1 MYKFLGYYIIVN
13 NLNPITFTY
22 ENIKSN
28 DKKYIWISHKSYGE
42 LMTKIIQDT
51 LIKNNIFKNR
61 LINLPI
67 SLENRFF
74 KQLKEN
80 LLDISKT
87 NDFDKIYT
95 ENDIELLRYYLTL
108 YPQRLIPNLVDQS
121 ANENNVLEQ
130 ELENEKY
137 NVPWQIL

>member
-1 MYKFLGYYIIVN
+1 
-13 NLNPITFTY
+13 
-22 ENIKSN
+22 
-28 DKKYIWISHKSYGE
+28 
-42 LMTKIIQDT
+42 MTKIIQDT

-121 ANENNVLEQ
+121 ANENNVLKQ